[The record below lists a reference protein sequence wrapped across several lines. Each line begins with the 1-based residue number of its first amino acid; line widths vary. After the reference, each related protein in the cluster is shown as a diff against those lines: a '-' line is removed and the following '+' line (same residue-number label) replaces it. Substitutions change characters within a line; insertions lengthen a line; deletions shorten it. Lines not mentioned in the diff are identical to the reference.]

1 MICPCAELP
10 WVATR
15 GQLLAFLILNYE
27 KVNGHSWVETE
38 GNSALGQI
46 IVKIYYLIRSH
57 EKAFA
62 IQTADWLRNWARS
75 DPHEF
80 HVRCLIEPKMCFPR
94 LSIPKKIFKYEF
106 QKHLISFVINM
117 LTSWFTQFRISNP
130 EFLNPSGCVFKYLKK
145 DELTKMYVKKLV
157 KFRIR
162 KTYMYI
168 E

>member
-1 MICPCAELP
+1 MTKKSVLSDKNVPLTVAMICPYAELP

-27 KVNGHSWVETE
+27 KVNGHSWVGTE

-106 QKHLISFVINM
+106 QKHLIVFVINM
-117 LTSWFTQFRISNP
+117 LNSWFTQFRISNP
-130 EFLNPSGCVFKYLKK
+130 EF
-145 DELTKMYVKKLV
+145 
-157 KFRIR
+157 
-162 KTYMYI
+162 
-168 E
+168 

>member
-27 KVNGHSWVETE
+27 KVNGHSWVGTE

-46 IVKIYYLIRSH
+46 IVKIYYLIQSH

-94 LSIPKKIFKYEF
+94 LSIPKTFSRL
-106 QKHLISFVINM
+106 LISKTFVSFCDSLHGLPN
-117 LTSWFTQFRISNP
+117 SKFQ
-130 EFLNPSGCVFKYLKK
+130 FLNF
-145 DELTKMYVKKLV
+145 LTDPDVQILIAK
-157 KFRIR
+157 
-162 KTYMYI
+162 
-168 E
+168 